1 MQINKKEVLNN
12 KYINEIKNGQ
22 IVDITEGF
30 LLIQDGDVYFLQ
42 NIETKKMFGPFLDT
56 CGFHEGYAIVKDVSI
71 LKTEHWIIMDKN
83 GIGKGDFITKDS
95 GPFFFSDG
103 YARIDSKKFINV
115 EGKIIEY
122 KPKDESVRFVSR
134 FTNGLALVCTK
145 SKFGKYKYYYIDK
158 KFNRISN
165 KTYDDAFNFSDDR
178 AIVRKNNNICIIDK
192 AENILFKRNSKED
205 SEKIASKYT
214 NGLLSYSKRGLWGH
228 INKAGDIIIEPT
240 FNYDIKF
247 SDDVATYNDNG
258 NFYIIDKKGNKKL
271 LLSKEQTKK
280 YCNIGGFKNGYAL
293 LNHNKLNPSS
303 DLVDKEGNIT
313 EFNEFVQICDN
324 CLLLENGKK
333 YIKLDDIKKL
343 EKKYQIEIDL
353 NHNQTIKTF
362 DNEADRDR
370 YYDILV
376 FEKNNAVD
384 EARKVYEDRL
394 NTIFEDSDRIYNEQ
408 YSTEGII
415 ITKKNN

>member
-1 MQINKKEVLNN
+1 MKITKNEIINSDK
-12 KYINEIKNGQ
+12 INEIKNGV

-30 LLIQDGDVYFLQ
+30 LLIQDDDVYFLQ
-42 NIETKKMFGPFLDT
+42 NIETKKMYGPFLDT

-71 LKTEHWIIMDKN
+71 LKTDHWIIMDKN
-83 GIGKGDFITKDS
+83 GIGKGDFITKES

-103 YARIDSKKFINV
+103 YANIDSKKFINT

-122 KPKDESVRFVSR
+122 KPKDNNVRFVTR

-165 KTYDDAFNFSDDR
+165 KTYDDAFSFSDDR
-178 AIVRKNNNICIIDK
+178 AVIRKNNNICIIDK

-205 SEKIASKYT
+205 SEKITSKYT

-228 INKAGDIIIEPT
+228 INKAGDIIIEPA
-240 FNYDIKF
+240 FDYDIKF

-258 NFYIIDKKGNKKL
+258 NFYIIDKKGNSKL
-271 LLSKEQTKK
+271 LLKNQSKK
-280 YCNIGGFKNGYAL
+280 YCNIGEFKNGYAL
-293 LNHNKLNPSS
+293 LGHNKLNPMS
-303 DLVDKEGNIT
+303 DLIDKEGNVT

-333 YIKLDDIKKL
+333 YIHLDDIKDL
-343 EKKYQIEIDL
+343 KKEYQIILERDGKEI
-353 NHNQTIKTF
+353 IKSF
-362 DNEADRDR
+362 DNGIDRDN
-370 YYDILV
+370 YYELLMTANA
-376 FEKNNAVD
+376 EALEESNNLYR
-384 EARKVYEDRL
+384 ERLDRL
-394 NTIFEDSDRIYNEQ
+394 FNDSDEIYNDA
-408 YSTEGII
+408 YPKKGRP
-415 ITKKNN
+415 ITKKKNI